1 MTNYQPGDDF
11 ATKPVP
17 EKNQVSA
24 YKIAIIIIGGTI
36 AVPGFLMA
44 SQISSGAGFYP
55 GTVSYLLGC
64 QVLAITGIL
73 AGLVGAKS
81 KLSTYLILSYSFG
94 KKGSKIANTLIALV
108 MFFWFSILC
117 NLFGHAVHEIILIVM
132 NLNISKQIF
141 ALSGGLIM
149 LLIAIYGFSALG
161 KMAVVMIPVLFLILS
176 YGAIN
181 ALSNG
186 ELALLYEPGNGSLGI
201 GAATSIV
208 IGAYSG
214 GIVTLPD
221 YLRYARNL
229 RSALISVYAALGIS
243 FPIVLTITA
252 IPSVLSGEQDLI
264 KIMLSMG
271 VGFSALIVLIFST
284 MSSNVGMIYSVGL
297 AISAS
302 FKQIKFWQAVG
313 LVGGVATLLSVFDV
327 VSLFIPYISI
337 LGISIPSLCGIY
349 ICDFFIINKSD
360 YSNEKMEALPN
371 YNFSAF
377 FSWGIGFLVGGL
389 SNRGLIS
396 LTNVSAFDSM
406 MAAATC
412 YCLIYFLKHKD
423 LASEIS

>member
-1 MTNYQPGDDF
+1 VTNYQPGDDF

-17 EKNQVSA
+17 EINRVSA

-36 AVPGFLMA
+36 AVPGFLMS

-55 GTVSYLLGC
+55 GLVSYVLGC

-73 AGLVGAKS
+73 AGIVGAKS
-81 KLSTYLILSYSFG
+81 KLSTYLILGYSFG

-117 NLFGHAVHEIILIVM
+117 NLFGQAVHEIILIVM
-132 NLNISKQIF
+132 NLNISKQLF
-141 ALSGGLIM
+141 ALMGGLVM
-149 LLIAIYGFSALG
+149 LLIALYGFSALG
-161 KMAVVMIPVLFLILS
+161 KMAAVMIPVLFLILS
-176 YGAIN
+176 YGAIS
-181 ALSNG
+181 ALING
-186 ELALLYEPGNGSLGI
+186 ELTRLNEPGTGQLGI

-221 YLRYARNL
+221 YLRYAKNL
-229 RSALISVYAALGIS
+229 RSALVSVYIALGIS
-243 FPIVLTITA
+243 FPTVLTITA

-302 FKQIKFWQAVG
+302 FNQIKFWQAVG
-313 LVGGVATLLSVFDV
+313 LVGGFATLLSIFDV

-349 ICDFFIINKSD
+349 ICDFFIINKRD
-360 YSNEKMEALPN
+360 YSTEKMHVLPN
-371 YNFSAF
+371 YNYSAF
-377 FSWGIGFLVGGL
+377 ISWGVGFLVGGL
-389 SNRGLIS
+389 SNKGLIS

-406 MAAATC
+406 MAAAIC
-412 YCLIYFLKHKD
+412 YCLIYLMRQKQFVAK
-423 LASEIS
+423 